1 MNGDVRDFVDRI
13 HYGDELVF
21 MYRGQKFFLEGLFQD
36 DNKFTTYLDR
46 WELPGTDYIW
56 VGKGDKT
63 YPVQEFLMARLWDGR
78 TFWEAE
84 SEMEWVDY
92 EQQGTRSDID
102 CYAKKRL
109 ERNDITFRSSLF
121 LFP

>member
-56 VGKGDKT
+56 VGKGDNL
-63 YPVQEFLMARLWDGR
+63 PCAGISDGQ
-78 TFWEAE
+78 TLGWKNLLG
-84 SEMEWVDY
+84 SGV
-92 EQQGTRSDID
+92 
-102 CYAKKRL
+102 
-109 ERNDITFRSSLF
+109 
-121 LFP
+121 

>member
-46 WELPGTDYIW
+46 
-56 VGKGDKT
+56 
-63 YPVQEFLMARLWDGR
+63 
-78 TFWEAE
+78 
-84 SEMEWVDY
+84 
-92 EQQGTRSDID
+92 
-102 CYAKKRL
+102 
-109 ERNDITFRSSLF
+109 
-121 LFP
+121 

>member
-46 WELPGTDYIW
+46 WDFREPIISGL
-56 VGKGDKT
+56 
-63 YPVQEFLMARLWDGR
+63 
-78 TFWEAE
+78 
-84 SEMEWVDY
+84 
-92 EQQGTRSDID
+92 
-102 CYAKKRL
+102 AKEIKPTL
-109 ERNDITFRSSLF
+109 CRNF
-121 LFP
+121 

>member
-1 MNGDVRDFVDRI
+1 MEPKKKSSKRSI

-92 EQQGTRSDID
+92 
-102 CYAKKRL
+102 
-109 ERNDITFRSSLF
+109 
-121 LFP
+121 

>member
-1 MNGDVRDFVDRI
+1 MNADVRDFVDRI

-36 DNKFTTYLDR
+36 DNKFTTY
-46 WELPGTDYIW
+46 IW

-92 EQQGTRSDID
+92 
-102 CYAKKRL
+102 
-109 ERNDITFRSSLF
+109 
-121 LFP
+121 

>member
-78 TFWEAE
+78 TLHWSTYFGHKI
-84 SEMEWVDY
+84 SKIRC
-92 EQQGTRSDID
+92 QKI
-102 CYAKKRL
+102 K
-109 ERNDITFRSSLF
+109 
-121 LFP
+121 